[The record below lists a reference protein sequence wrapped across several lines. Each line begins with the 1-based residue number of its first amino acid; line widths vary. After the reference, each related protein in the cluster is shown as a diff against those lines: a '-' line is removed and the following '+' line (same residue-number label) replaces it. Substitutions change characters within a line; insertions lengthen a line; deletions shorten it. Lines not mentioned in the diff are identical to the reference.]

1 MKTQKPSLRSQEDRD
16 KMALDNAKL
25 VSYAINT
32 LRHVP
37 AVRGMD
43 RDDAAQAGWLGLL
56 RACELFDPSMGFRPS
71 TYLTTAIKRAILAEA
86 FRNRKW
92 HDARHHALRDDKFLA
107 PRQTRAGSPG
117 DPESLRKVIE
127 DLPEKYR
134 RMVEDRLAGITFR
147 EAAERDGISPEASRQ
162 RFQAAVRVLKSSLSG
177 EGA

>member
-16 KMALDNAKL
+16 KMALDNARL

-43 RDDAAQAGWLGLL
+43 RNDAVQAGWLGLL

-86 FRNRKW
+86 FRDRKCR
-92 HDARHHALRDDKFLA
+92 AGVLYDDKCLA
-107 PRQTRAGSPG
+107 GRQTTEDPSG
-117 DPESLRKVIE
+117 DPESLREAVAG
-127 DLPEKYR
+127 LPEKYR
-134 RMVEDRLAGITFR
+134 RAVEDRLCGITFK
-147 EAAERDGISPEASRQ
+147 AASRRDGISPEASRQ